1 MSRPYYL
8 VLAGLLAAAPAA
20 AQTGSPA
27 PLQPPTSQDVSQRAH
42 RFVDRFN
49 AANTSHDGRLTLPQA
64 QVANMPWVARNF
76 AAIDTQ
82 QKGYITMQDV
92 LAYRQQM
99 RASRRDASPSQNVSH
114 QAHRFLD
121 RFNAANTSHDGRLTL
136 QQAQAAHMPWVAR
149 NFAAI
154 DTQQRGYVT
163 VQDVRAYRRQIQAER
178 YGIN

>member
-1 MSRPYYL
+1 MSRRYSL
-8 VLAGLLAAAPAA
+8 VLAGLLTAAPAA

-42 RFVDRFN
+42 RFV
-49 AANTSHDGRLTLPQA
+49 
-64 QVANMPWVARNF
+64 
-76 AAIDTQ
+76 
-82 QKGYITMQDV
+82 
-92 LAYRQQM
+92 
-99 RASRRDASPSQNVSH
+99 
-114 QAHRFLD
+114 D

>member
-1 MSRPYYL
+1 MSRSYSL

-92 LAYRQQM
+92 LTYRQQIRGRIGAM
-99 RASRRDASPSQNVSH
+99 HLHRRMFPIKHIDSLTASTRRIPATTDA
-114 QAHRFLD
+114 
-121 RFNAANTSHDGRLTL
+121 
-136 QQAQAAHMPWVAR
+136 
-149 NFAAI
+149 
-154 DTQQRGYVT
+154 
-163 VQDVRAYRRQIQAER
+163 
-178 YGIN
+178 